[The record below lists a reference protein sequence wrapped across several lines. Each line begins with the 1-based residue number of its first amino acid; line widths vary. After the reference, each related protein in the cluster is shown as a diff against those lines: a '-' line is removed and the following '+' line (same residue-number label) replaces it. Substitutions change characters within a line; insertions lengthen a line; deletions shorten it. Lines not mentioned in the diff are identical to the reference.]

1 VLQVGLDTIRSVCNT
16 CPMSTP
22 VLIRAKITPAEWTRI
37 RKRALDA
44 GVPTSQWVALA
55 LRDAL
60 LKGAKP

>member
-1 VLQVGLDTIRSVCNT
+1 
-16 CPMSTP
+16 MSSP

-44 GVPTSQWVALA
+44 GVPVSQWVALA